1 MPGCG
6 KSTIGKLL
14 SEKLGLDF
22 CDVDEY
28 IENKEGLTIPQ
39 IFRYGE
45 SYFRKVEEISV
56 AEISKTFPKVIST
69 GGGVV
74 LNSKNIDNLKENGI
88 IIFIERPL
96 EKIISDLDISGRP
109 LLKEGIEKI
118 YSLYKER
125 IELYKKYCDI
135 EVVNDRKIED
145 TIESI
150 IKELEGVRL

>member
-28 IENKEGLTIPQ
+28 IEKKEGLTIPQ

-45 SYFRKVEEISV
+45 AHFRKIEEISV
-56 AEISKTFPKVIST
+56 AEISKTYPKVIST

-74 LNSKNIDNLKENGI
+74 LKHKNIDNLKKNGI
-88 IIFIERPL
+88 IIFINRPL
-96 EKIISDLDISGRP
+96 ENIISGLDISKRP
-109 LLKEGIEKI
+109 LLKDGIEKI
-118 YSLYKER
+118 YNLYNER

-135 EVVNDRKIED
+135 EVMNDRKIED

-150 IKELEGVRL
+150 IKELERE